1 MTHFITAARATDFI
15 VLFNFCT
22 STGASLR
29 WTDHRSCLL
38 LVCRLNC
45 YSHSSRLSYI
55 CTVTITKSHKKRY
68 THSTHAHTHST
79 HAHTHSTQ
87 YTHTHSTQY
96 THAHTHSTHT
106 HTVHSTHTQYTHTHT
121 HTVHTHS
128 AHTHTQCTM
137 LVGMDTPV
145 CS

>member
-55 CTVTITKSHKKRY
+55 CTVTITKSHKNRG
-68 THSTHAHTHST
+68 AHTVHMHTHTVHMHTHTVHMHTHTVHMHTHTVHSA
-79 HAHTHSTQ
+79 HMHTHSTQ

-96 THAHTHSTHT
+96 TH
-106 HTVHSTHTQYTHTHT
+106 
-121 HTVHTHS
+121 TVHTHS
-128 AHTHTQCTM
+128 AHTQYTHTVHTHTHSAQC
-137 LVGMDTPV
+137 
-145 CS
+145 